1 MNITPITPAIFYDD
15 AEFRRRSRLRRDSD
29 LRNTMFNELART
41 MVNRQRVNQS
51 IIHLGNR
58 PRRDALNRVNVRN
71 GRILSRD
78 NIRDIIQF
86 L

>member
-51 IIHLGNR
+51 INHLGFFGVQR
-58 PRRDALNRVNVRN
+58 LNLHNFE
-71 GRILSRD
+71 LH
-78 NIRDIIQF
+78 
-86 L
+86 